1 MLIYQMVNTDITGK
15 YYDLFPPPK
24 GPPGRSKLT
33 TSACNHGGWLFWG
46 KISFEDMGVEP
57 RKWCINK
64 EKWGVN

>member
-46 KISFEDMGVEP
+46 RFRLKTWELNQENGVLT
-57 RKWCINK
+57 RKNG
-64 EKWGVN
+64 E